1 MRLHWQGDAHLHLA
15 SLAVKRSKTRF
26 TVRCWVQQHFR
37 REWFVTL
44 RCMSKDDMLFDFSLR
59 RFTSAKTAQHGAESM
74 LQSAMDLYSLEVA

>member
-1 MRLHWQGDAHLHLA
+1 MRLHWDGFAGDGYYTL
-15 SLAVKRSKTRF
+15 LAVKRSKTRF
-26 TVRCWVQQHFR
+26 TIRCWVQRFQ